1 MFCSVR
7 GLRKT
12 FQNNRDQNI
21 DVRKRLSKT
30 SYKGSL
36 FTQTMRTKFM
46 KQYQKIKQ
54 NWAGQQ
60 SFDICS
66 IP

>member
-12 FQNNRDQNI
+12 FQNNGDQNI

-30 SYKGSL
+30 SYKESL